1 MISLVRQLFLRLRLQ
16 QHMQQQWVHVPEP
29 TVYTQAL
36 CVWPW
41 QRLQRRLRRVPGV
54 RWVEPWPVIWN
65 TLPPP
70 ECVGFFLGGFFWSS
84 MYRLSLQSI
93 RRVDRTSSAVRTDAV
108 SLKIHGSVMETS
120 TVMTTQMK
128 LQKIPG
134 ALAQVRH
141 TESLQEYFIYSVH
154 VFSIFIELVWLQDM

>member
-70 ECVGFFLGGFFWSS
+70 ECVVFGVFFWSS

-141 TESLQEYFIYSVH
+141 TESLQKYFICSVH

>member
-1 MISLVRQLFLRLRLQ
+1 MSSCAR
-16 QHMQQQWVHVPEP
+16 
-29 TVYTQAL
+29 TDSVYPSTL
-36 CVWPW
+36 CVTMTTTAATAQTSP
-41 QRLQRRLRRVPGV
+41 RSAVSGAVTCDLKHSPSS
-54 RWVEPWPVIWN
+54 WV
-65 TLPPP
+65 
-70 ECVGFFLGGFFWSS
+70 CGGFFGGFFWSS